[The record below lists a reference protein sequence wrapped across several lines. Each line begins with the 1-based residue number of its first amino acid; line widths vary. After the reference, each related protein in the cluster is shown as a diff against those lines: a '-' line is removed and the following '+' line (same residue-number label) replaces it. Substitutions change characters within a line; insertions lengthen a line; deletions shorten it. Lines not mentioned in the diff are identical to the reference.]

1 MYSVRANSDGR
12 ITNVYR
18 GRKGGSWHH
27 IDDKQMPFP
36 RVEGYKAHRYLSEIA
51 GDMQFDTEHS
61 TDSIGI
67 VLVEIEHPEPD
78 EAAEE

>member
-1 MYSVRANSDGR
+1 MYSIRTDEKGR
-12 ITNVYR
+12 ITNVYC
-18 GRKGGSWHH
+18 GRKGGPWRH
-27 IDDKQMPFP
+27 IDDEQMPFP